1 MNLKNLARWWISLFL
16 FVQLAGCALPG
27 FLTFKGTKLG
37 WSDVTLS
44 AAPGANQNSPIA
56 VDVVLVHED
65 DMLKRL
71 AELPAA
77 KWFEVRTDLRK
88 TFPKSLSYRTW
99 ELVPG
104 QTIPVA
110 GESFGSPRVVGVLI
124 YADYA
129 TPGAHRL
136 RVETLKGAIVVR
148 FDNQNFDVSTAQ

>member
-1 MNLKNLARWWISLFL
+1 MNRKNLVRWWISLL
-16 FVQLAGCALPG
+16 MCAQLAGCALPG
-27 FLTFKGTKLG
+27 FLTFKGTKLD

-56 VDVVLVHED
+56 VDVVLVYQD
-65 DMLKRL
+65 DMLDRL

-77 KWFEVRTDLRK
+77 KWFGVRADLRK

-104 QTIPVA
+104 QTIQVA